1 MKTRYTA
8 SALLSLTL
16 PRTRVSAQNKGERGE
31 RSKGGFARSLLL
43 FPLLLFSF
51 TPLLHAQAAETGS
64 ITGKVLDG
72 GTPAE
77 FTNILL
83 VSAADSQVV
92 KLELADENGAFTF
105 SEMAAADYFI
115 RTTGIGY
122 GEKNHPVFTLAA
134 GQELVL
140 PAYGISGSGTNLET
154 VEVVARKPFLEQ
166 KAGMLVVNVDQSI
179 TGQGGTVIDMLRK
192 VPGIVVAGNRIQMA
206 GKSGLTILI
215 DGRPTKYMDIQS
227 LLRDMPADNI
237 KSIEVIS
244 QPGAQYDAEGS
255 GGVINLVLKKNA
267 LRGTNGSVYVGGGYG
282 QRAKYRAGGQLSHRT
297 EKLNLTG
304 GAAWNRRSWVEG
316 LDLVR
321 RFDDRTFV
329 QTNRDFGIPQSYSL
343 RGGADYDLTDRQRT
357 GLNVRY
363 NWGQS
368 PRSANN
374 ATEVLSPET
383 GELLESFVTS
393 SERRRPWASLNL
405 DAFYRIK
412 LDTSGQ
418 EINFDA
424 SYNRFTRDGR
434 VELKTVG
441 SNFPDR
447 VNLEPSGADIV
458 SGQIDYKKPLS
469 KQLVLKA
476 GAKASTAELDNELLA
491 RFSRNGEMVIDD
503 NLSNRF
509 LYDESIKAVYA
520 SLGWEK
526 GDLGANFGLRF
537 EDTRME
543 GYNVTLD
550 STNNRNF
557 SQLFPSLSVN
567 APVAGPIGLS
577 LAYSYRIERP
587 SYYDLNPFVS
597 YLDPLTFEKGNPFLR
612 PELIHSGQLSVT
624 YEKQPFFNLSY
635 DYTSDVISD
644 VTEQDAATGVAFQN
658 TVNLDRYVRYGGSLF
673 LPLDFIAKPV
683 SGYIG
688 GMLYFNDYTSDYLGG
703 ELDQDQWSF
712 TGFFQ
717 VNAKL
722 PGDWKAEV
730 SGWYQG
736 KGIDGIIR
744 TDPLYGVSAGLEKS
758 FFDDRL
764 DFVLSGDGIVQKF
777 FTGTIRY
784 QEQNLDVRS
793 IWEAP
798 VVSVKLTYK
807 FGNRFLKKNEG
818 RKSAASEE
826 RGRLN

>member
-1 MKTRYTA
+1 MKTFYCA
-8 SALLSLTL
+8 CLTL
-16 PRTRVSAQNKGERGE
+16 LLTFACTSVRAQENKALEN
-31 RSKGGFARSLLL
+31 
-43 FPLLLFSF
+43 
-51 TPLLHAQAAETGS
+51 GS
-64 ITGKVLDG
+64 ITGRVLNDDA
-72 GTPAE
+72 PAE

-83 VSAADSQVV
+83 LTAADSAVV
-92 KLELADENGAFTF
+92 KLELADETGRFGFNGVP
-105 SEMAAADYFI
+105 AADYFI

-122 GEKNHPVFTLAA
+122 GQADHPRFTLVA
-134 GQELVL
+134 GQDLVL
-140 PAYGISGSGTNLET
+140 PVYQISGSATNLET

-206 GKSGLTILI
+206 GKSGITILI

-255 GGVINLVLKKNA
+255 GGVINLVLKKNS
-267 LRGTNGSVYVGGGYG
+267 LLGTNGSVYVGGGYG
-282 QRAKYRAGGQLSHRT
+282 ERPKYRAGGQLSHRAGD
-297 EKLNLTG
+297 LNLTG
-304 GAAWNRRSWVEG
+304 GASWNQNSWVEG

-321 RFDDRTFV
+321 RFDDRNYV
-329 QTNRDFGIPQSYSL
+329 QTNRDFGVPNSYSL
-343 RGGADYDLTDRQRT
+343 RGGVDYDVTDQQRI
-357 GLNVRY
+357 GLNARY

-374 ATEVLSPET
+374 MTEIRSPET
-383 GELLESFVTS
+383 DELLESFVTS
-393 SERRRPWASLNL
+393 AERNRPWTSLNL

-418 EINFDA
+418 EINFDG

-434 VELKTVG
+434 VALKTVG
-441 SNFPDR
+441 SDFPDR
-447 VNLEPSGADIV
+447 VNLEPSSADIV
-458 SGQIDYKKPLS
+458 SAQVDYKKPLS
-469 KQLVLKA
+469 NTLIFKA
-476 GAKASTAELDNELLA
+476 GAKASTAALDNELLA
-491 RFSRNGEMVIDD
+491 RFSQNGEMVVDQ
-503 NLSNRF
+503 NLSNKF
-509 LYDESIKAVYA
+509 LYDENIKAAYT
-520 SLGWEK
+520 SIGWEK
-526 GDLGANFGLRF
+526 GDLSANFGLRF
-537 EDTRME
+537 EDTKME

-557 SQLFPSLSVN
+557 NQLFPSLSFN
-567 APVAGPIGLS
+567 APAFGPIGVS
-577 LAYSYRIERP
+577 VAYSYRIERP

-612 PELIHSGQLSVT
+612 PELIHSGQFSLT

-635 DYTSDVISD
+635 DYTSDVIAD
-644 VTEQDAATGVAFQN
+644 VTEQDSETGVAFQN
-658 TVNLDRYVRYGGSLF
+658 TVNLDRYIRYGGSLF
-673 LPLDFIAKPV
+673 LPLDFIAKPI

-688 GMLYFNDYTSDYLGG
+688 GMLYYNDYTSDYLGG
-703 ELDQDQWSF
+703 QLDQDQWSF

-722 PGDWKAEV
+722 PGEWKGEV

-736 KGIDGIIR
+736 NGIDGIIR
-744 TDPLYGVSAGLEKS
+744 TDPLYGVSAGVEKD

-764 DFVLSGDGIVQKF
+764 NFILSGDGIVQKF

-784 QEQNLDVRS
+784 QEQNLDLRS

-807 FGNRFLKKNEG
+807 FGNRFMKNNEG

-826 RGRLN
+826 RGRLND

>member
-1 MKTRYTA
+1 MKTFY
-8 SALLSLTL
+8 
-16 PRTRVSAQNKGERGE
+16 
-31 RSKGGFARSLLL
+31 
-43 FPLLLFSF
+43 PLLLCSFILFSG
-51 TPLLHAQAAETGS
+51 TGVRAQENKAAETGS
-64 ITGKVLDG
+64 LTGRVLDDEV
-72 GTPAE
+72 PAE
-77 FTNILL
+77 FTNIILL
-83 VSAADSQVV
+83 AAADSAVV
-92 KLELADENGAFTF
+92 KLELADETGGFVF
-105 SEMAAADYFI
+105 KDIPAADYFI

-122 GEKNHPVFTLAA
+122 GEKNHPTFMLAA
-134 GQELVL
+134 GQDLVL
-140 PAYGISGSGTNLET
+140 PAYQLSGSATDLET
-154 VEVVARKPFLEQ
+154 IEVVARKPFLEQ

-192 VPGIVVAGNRIQMA
+192 VPGIVIAGNRIQMA

-255 GGVINLVLKKNA
+255 GGVINLVLKKNS
-267 LRGTNGSVYVGGGYG
+267 LLGTNGSVYVGGGYG
-282 QRAKYRAGGQLSHRT
+282 ERAKYRAGGQLSHRAG
-297 EKLNLTG
+297 KLNLTG
-304 GAAWNRRSWVEG
+304 GASWNRRSWVEG

-321 RFDDRTFV
+321 RFDDRNFV
-329 QTNRDFGIPQSYSL
+329 QTNRDFGIPNSYSL
-343 RGGADYDLTDRQRT
+343 NGGVDYDLTDQQRV
-357 GLNVRY
+357 GLNARY

-374 ATEVLSPET
+374 MTEVRSPET
-383 GELLESFVTS
+383 NELLESFVTTA
-393 SERRRPWASLNL
+393 ERTRPWTSLNL

-418 EINFDA
+418 EINFDG

-434 VELKTVG
+434 IELKTVG
-441 SNFPDR
+441 SDFPDR
-447 VNLEPSGADIV
+447 VNLEPSSADIV
-458 SGQIDYKKPLS
+458 SAQVDYKKPLGPT
-469 KQLVLKA
+469 LVFKA
-476 GAKASTAELDNELLA
+476 GAKASMASLDNELLA
-491 RFSRNGEMVIDD
+491 RFSQMGEMVIDQ
-503 NLSNRF
+503 NLSNQF
-509 LYDESIKAVYA
+509 LYDENIKAAYT

-526 GDLGANFGLRF
+526 GDLSANFGLRF
-537 EDTRME
+537 EDTKME

-557 SQLFPSLSVN
+557 NQLFPSLSFN
-567 APVAGPIGLS
+567 APAFGPIGVS
-577 LAYSYRIERP
+577 VAYSYRIERP

-612 PELIHSGQLSVT
+612 PELIHSGQFSLT

-635 DYTSDVISD
+635 DYTSDVIAD
-644 VTEQDAATGVAFQN
+644 VTEQDSETGVAFQN
-658 TVNLDRYVRYGGSLF
+658 TVNLDRYIRYGGSLF
-673 LPLDFIAKPV
+673 LPLDFIAKPI

-703 ELDQDQWSF
+703 QLDQDQWSF

-717 VNAKL
+717 VNAQL
-722 PGDWKAEV
+722 PGDWKGEV

-744 TDPLYGVSAGLEKS
+744 TDPLYGVSAGLEKD

-764 DFVLSGDGIVQKF
+764 NFVLSGDGIIQKF

-784 QEQNLDVRS
+784 QEQNLDLRS

-818 RKSAASEE
+818 RRSSASEE
-826 RGRLN
+826 RGRLGD

>member
-1 MKTRYTA
+1 MKTFYTV
-8 SALLSLTL
+8 LICLFLTL
-16 PRTRVSAQNKGERGE
+16 PCTSVRAQKDAP
-31 RSKGGFARSLLL
+31 S
-43 FPLLLFSF
+43 P
-51 TPLLHAQAAETGS
+51 ETGS
-64 ITGKVLDG
+64 ISGKVFDEN
-72 GTPAE
+72 TPAE

-83 VSAADSQVV
+83 VSAADSVVV
-92 KLELADENGAFTF
+92 KLELADESGSFTF
-105 SEMAAADYFI
+105 SEIEAANYFI

-134 GQELVL
+134 GEELEL
-140 PAYGISGSGTNLET
+140 PIYQISGSGTNLET
-154 VEVVARKPFLEQ
+154 IEVVARKPFLEQ

-192 VPGIVVAGNRIQMA
+192 VPGIVIAGNRIQMA

-255 GGVINLVLKKNA
+255 GGVINLVLKKNS
-267 LRGTNGSVYVGGGYG
+267 LLGTNGSVYVGGGYG
-282 QRAKYRAGGQLSHRT
+282 ERAKYRAGGQLSHRAG
-297 EKLNLTG
+297 KLNLTG
-304 GAAWNRRSWVEG
+304 GASWNQRSWVEG
-316 LDLVR
+316 LDLIR

-329 QTNRDFGIPQSYSL
+329 QTNRDFGVPNSYSL
-343 RGGADYDLTDRQRT
+343 RVGADYDLTDRQRI
-357 GLNVRY
+357 GVNARY
-363 NWGQS
+363 NWGKS
-368 PRSANN
+368 PRSATNLTN
-374 ATEVLSPET
+374 ILNPET
-383 GELLESFVTS
+383 GDLMETFSTS
-393 SERRRPWASLNL
+393 IERTRPWTGFNG

-418 EINFDA
+418 EINFDV

-434 VELKTVG
+434 VELNTTG
-441 SNFPDR
+441 DGGFPNR
-447 VNLEPSGADIV
+447 VNLEPTSADIF

-469 KQLVLKA
+469 QTLIFKA
-476 GAKASTAELDNELLA
+476 GVKASKAELDNELLS
-491 RFSRNGEMVIDD
+491 RFREGSEMVIDTF
-503 NLSNRF
+503 LSNRF
-509 LYDESIKAVYA
+509 LYDENIQAAYTSI
-520 SLGWEK
+520 GWEK
-526 GDLGANFGLRF
+526 GDLSANFGLRF
-537 EDTRME
+537 ERTEME
-543 GYNVTLD
+543 GYNITAD
-550 STNNRNF
+550 SFNRRNF
-557 SQLFPSLSVN
+557 SQIFPSLSFN
-567 APVAGPIGLS
+567 APAFGPIGVS
-577 LAYSYRIERP
+577 IAYSYRIERP
-587 SYYDLNPFVS
+587 SYYKLNPFVS
-597 YLDPLTFEKGNPFLR
+597 YLDPLTFQAGNPFLR
-612 PELIHSGQLSVT
+612 PELIHSGQFSLT

-635 DYTSDVISD
+635 DYTSDVIAD
-644 VTEQDAATGVAFQN
+644 VTRQINEDTDRFQAGTAFQE
-658 TVNLDRYVRYGGSLF
+658 TVNLDRYIRYGGSLF
-673 LPLDFIAKPV
+673 LPLDFIAKPI

-688 GMLYFNDYTSDYLGG
+688 GMLFYNDYTSDFDGG
-703 ELDQDQWSF
+703 QLDQDQWSF

-717 VNAKL
+717 INAKL
-722 PGDWKAEV
+722 PMDWKGEI

-784 QEQNLDVRS
+784 QEQNLDIRS

-818 RKSAASEE
+818 RRSSASEE
-826 RGRLN
+826 RGRLND

>member
-1 MKTRYTA
+1 MKPLYA
-8 SALLSLTL
+8 VLLCSFLTL
-16 PRTRVSAQNKGERGE
+16 LCTGVRAQK
-31 RSKGGFARSLLL
+31 A
-43 FPLLLFSF
+43 
-51 TPLLHAQAAETGS
+51 AQPPETGS
-64 ITGKVLDG
+64 VSGEVFDEK
-72 GTPAE
+72 TPAE

-83 VSAADSQVV
+83 INAVDSTVV
-92 KLELADENGAFTF
+92 KLELADESGSFTF
-105 SEMAAADYFI
+105 KDVEAAEYFI

-122 GEKNHPVFTLAA
+122 GEKNHPVFTLAP
-134 GQELVL
+134 GQQLDL
-140 PAYGISGSGTNLET
+140 PTCRISGSGTNLET

-244 QPGAQYDAEGS
+244 QPGAQYEAEGS
-255 GGVINLVLKKNA
+255 GGVINLVLKKNS
-267 LRGTNGSVYVGGGYG
+267 LLGTNGSVYGGGGYG
-282 QRAKYRAGGQLSHRT
+282 ERAKYRAGGQLSHRAG
-297 EKLNLTG
+297 KLNLTG
-304 GAAWNRRSWVEG
+304 GAAWNRSSWVSG
-316 LDLVR
+316 LDLTR
-321 RFDDRTFV
+321 RFENQTYE
-329 QTNRDFGIPQSYSL
+329 QTNRDFGVPDSYSL
-343 RGGADYDLTDRQRT
+343 RVGADYDLTDRQRI
-357 GLNVRY
+357 GVNARY

-368 PRSANN
+368 PRSATNLTN
-374 ATEVLSPET
+374 VLNPET
-383 GELLESFVTS
+383 GNLMQTFSTS
-393 SERRRPWASLNL
+393 IERTRPWTGFNA

-418 EINFDA
+418 EINFDL

-434 VELKTVG
+434 VALLTTG
-441 SNFPDR
+441 DGGFPDR
-447 VNLEPSGADIV
+447 VNLEPTSADIV
-458 SGQIDYKKPLS
+458 SGQVDYKKPLS
-469 KQLVLKA
+469 QTLIFKA
-476 GAKASTAELDNELLA
+476 GAKASMAELDNELLA
-491 RFSRNGEMVIDD
+491 RFRQSGEMVLDER
-503 NLSNRF
+503 LSNQF
-509 LYDESIKAVYA
+509 LYDESIAAAYT

-526 GDLGANFGLRF
+526 GDLSANVGLRY
-537 EDTRME
+537 EQTHME
-543 GYNVTLD
+543 GYNVTVD
-550 STNNRNF
+550 SFNLRDF
-557 SQLFPSLSVN
+557 RQVFPSLSFN
-567 APVAGPIGLS
+567 APAFGPLGIS

-587 SYYDLNPFVS
+587 SYYKLNPFVS

-612 PELIHSGQLSVT
+612 PELIHSGQFSLT

-635 DYTSDVISD
+635 DYTSDVIAD
-644 VTEQDAATGVAFQN
+644 VTRQVNEDTDQFQAGTAFQE
-658 TVNLDRYVRYGGSLF
+658 TINLDRYIRYGGSLF
-673 LPLDFIAKPV
+673 LPLDFIAKPI

-688 GMLYFNDYTSDYLGG
+688 GMLYYNDYTSDFDGG
-703 ELDQDQWSF
+703 QLDQDQWSF

-722 PGDWKAEV
+722 PMDWKGEV

-744 TDPLYGVSAGLEKS
+744 TNPLYGVSAGVEKS

-784 QEQNLDVRS
+784 QEQDLDIRS

-807 FGNRFLKKNEG
+807 FGNRFLRKNEG
-818 RKSAASEE
+818 RRSAASEE
-826 RGRLN
+826 KGRLND

>member
-1 MKTRYTA
+1 MPFTEHKTTHQMKQ
-8 SALLSLTL
+8 LLPFLLCSFILLLCTC
-16 PRTRVSAQNKGERGE
+16 VSAQKTEAPE
-31 RSKGGFARSLLL
+31 
-43 FPLLLFSF
+43 P
-51 TPLLHAQAAETGS
+51 GS
-64 ITGKVLDG
+64 VSGRVLDET
-72 GTPAE
+72 TPAE

-83 VSAADSQVV
+83 LAAADSTVV
-92 KLELADENGAFTF
+92 KLELADETGRFVFNDILPAN
-105 SEMAAADYFI
+105 YFI

-122 GEKNHPVFTLAA
+122 GEKNHPIFTLTD
-134 GQELVL
+134 GQELDL
-140 PAYGISGSGTNLET
+140 PAYQISGSGTNLET
-154 VEVVARKPFLEQ
+154 IEVTARKPFLEQ

-255 GGVINLVLKKNA
+255 GGVINLVLKKNS
-267 LRGTNGSVYVGGGYG
+267 LLGTNGSVYASGGYG
-282 QRAKYRAGGQLSHRT
+282 QRAKYRAGTQLSHRSG
-297 EKLNLTG
+297 KLNLTG
-304 GAAWNRRSWVEG
+304 GAAWNRNSWVEG

-329 QTNRDFGIPQSYSL
+329 QTNRDFGIPKSYSL
-343 RGGADYDLTDRQRT
+343 RLGADYDLTDKQRI
-357 GLNVRY
+357 GLNARY

-374 ATEVLSPET
+374 ATNVLNPET
-383 GELLESFVTS
+383 GTVMESFVTS
-393 SERRRPWASLNL
+393 AERTRPWTSLNL

-434 VELKTVG
+434 VELNTVG
-441 SNFPDR
+441 DGGFPDR

-458 SGQIDYKKPLS
+458 SGQVDYKKPLS
-469 KQLVLKA
+469 QTLIFKA
-476 GAKASTAELDNELLA
+476 GVKASMAELDNELLA
-491 RFSRNGEMVIDD
+491 RLSQNGEMVIDED
-503 NLSNRF
+503 LSNRF
-509 LYDESIKAVYA
+509 LYDENIKAAYT
-520 SLGWEK
+520 SIGWEK
-526 GDLGANFGLRF
+526 GDFSANFGLRF
-537 EDTRME
+537 EDTQTK
-543 GYNVTLD
+543 GFNVTLD

-557 SQLFPSLSVN
+557 SQLFPSVSFN
-567 APVAGPIGLS
+567 APAFGDIGIS
-577 LAYSYRIERP
+577 MAYSYRIERP

-612 PELIHSGQLSVT
+612 PELIHSGQFSLT

-635 DYTSDVISD
+635 DYTSDVIAD
-644 VTEQDAATGVAFQN
+644 VTEQDSETGVAFQN
-658 TVNLDRYVRYGGSLF
+658 TVNLDRYIRYGGSLF
-673 LPLDFIAKPV
+673 LPLDFIAKPI

-703 ELDQDQWSF
+703 QLDQDQWSF

-717 VNAKL
+717 INAQL
-722 PGDWKAEV
+722 PGDWKGEV

-736 KGIDGIIR
+736 NGIDGIIR
-744 TDPLYGVSAGLEKS
+744 TDPLYGVSAGVEKD

-764 DFVLSGDGIVQKF
+764 NFILSGDGIIQKF
-777 FTGTIRY
+777 FTGTIRF
-784 QEQNLDVRS
+784 QEQNLDIRS

-798 VVSVKLTYK
+798 VVTVKLTYK

-818 RKSAASEE
+818 RRSSASEE
-826 RGRLN
+826 RGRLND

>member
-1 MKTRYTA
+1 MKLRLPYLLCSLIILLA
-8 SALLSLTL
+8 SGVRAQPAAPPATGTLTG
-16 PRTRVSAQNKGERGE
+16 R
-31 RSKGGFARSLLL
+31 
-43 FPLLLFSF
+43 
-51 TPLLHAQAAETGS
+51 
-64 ITGKVLDG
+64 VLDDKA
-72 GTPAE
+72 PAE

-83 VSAADSQVV
+83 IATADSAVV
-92 KLELADENGAFTF
+92 KLELADAAGSFYFT
-105 SEMAAADYFI
+105 EVPAATYFI

-122 GEKNHPVFTLAA
+122 GQQDHPVFTLAA
-134 GQELVL
+134 GQEMTL
-140 PAYGISGSGTNLET
+140 PTYQLNASGTDLET
-154 VEVVARKPFLEQ
+154 IEVTARKPFLEQ

-192 VPGIVVAGNRIQMA
+192 VPGIVIAGNRIQMA

-255 GGVINLVLKKNA
+255 GGVINLVLKKNS
-267 LRGTNGSVYVGGGYG
+267 LLGTNGSVYVGGGYG
-282 QRAKYRAGGQLSHRT
+282 QRAKYRTGAQLSHRAG
-297 EKLNLTG
+297 KLNLTG
-304 GAAWNRRSWVEG
+304 GASYNRNSWVEG

-321 RFDDRTFV
+321 RFEDRTYV
-329 QTNRDFGIPQSYSL
+329 QTNRDFGLPNSYSL
-343 RGGADYDLTDRQRT
+343 RGGADYDLTEQQRI
-357 GLNVRY
+357 GLNARY

-374 ATEVLSPET
+374 ATEVVDPET
-383 GELLESFVTS
+383 GNLLESFVTS
-393 SERRRPWASLNL
+393 AERTRPWTSLNL

-434 VELKTVG
+434 VELKTIG
-441 SNFPDR
+441 SAFPDR

-458 SGQIDYKKPLS
+458 SGQVDYKKPLS
-469 KQLVLKA
+469 TALVFKA
-476 GAKASTAELDNELLA
+476 GAKASMAELDNELLA
-491 RFSRNGEMVIDD
+491 RFTENGEMVVDQ

-509 LYDESIKAVYA
+509 LYDENIKAVYA
-520 SLGWEK
+520 SLGWEQ
-526 GDLGANFGLRF
+526 GELGANFGLRF

-550 STNNRNF
+550 SFNNRNF
-557 SQLFPSLSVN
+557 SQLFPSLSFN
-567 APVAGPIGLS
+567 APAFGPIGVS
-577 LAYSYRIERP
+577 VAYSYRIERP

-612 PELIHSGQLSVT
+612 PELIHSGQFSLT

-635 DYTSDVISD
+635 DFTSDVIAD

-673 LPLDFIAKPV
+673 FPLDFIAKPI
-683 SGYIG
+683 SGYG
-688 GMLYFNDYTSDYLGG
+688 GFMLYYNDYTSDYLGSQ
-703 ELDQDQWSF
+703 LDQDQWSF
-712 TGFFQ
+712 TAFFQ

-722 PGDWKAEV
+722 PGDWKGEV

-744 TDPLYGVSAGLEKS
+744 TDPLYGVSAGVEKD

-764 DFVLSGDGIVQKF
+764 NFILSGDGIIQKF

-798 VVSVKLTYK
+798 VVSMKLTYK

-818 RKSAASEE
+818 RRSAASEE
-826 RGRLN
+826 RGRLND

>member
-1 MKTRYTA
+1 MKTLYTF
-8 SALLSLTL
+8 LLCSFILFFDTSVRAQENKVPENGSLTG
-16 PRTRVSAQNKGERGE
+16 R
-31 RSKGGFARSLLL
+31 
-43 FPLLLFSF
+43 
-51 TPLLHAQAAETGS
+51 
-64 ITGKVLDG
+64 VLDDDA
-72 GTPAE
+72 PAE

-83 VSAADSQVV
+83 VAAADSIVV
-92 KLELADENGAFTF
+92 KLELADETGGFIF
-105 SEMAAADYFI
+105 KDVPAADYFI
-115 RTTGIGY
+115 RTTGIGF
-122 GEKNHPVFTLAA
+122 GEKNHPVFTLAP
-134 GQELVL
+134 GQDLVL
-140 PAYGISGSGTNLET
+140 PFYQLSGSATNLET
-154 VEVVARKPFLEQ
+154 IEVVARKPFLEQ

-192 VPGIVVAGNRIQMA
+192 VPGIVIAGNRIQMA

-227 LLRDMPADNI
+227 LLKDMPADNI
-237 KSIEVIS
+237 KTIEVIS

-255 GGVINLVLKKNA
+255 GGVINLVLKKNS
-267 LRGTNGSVYVGGGYG
+267 LLGTNGSVYVGGGYG
-282 QRAKYRAGGQLSHRT
+282 ERAKYRAGGQLSHRAG
-297 EKLNLTG
+297 KLNLTG
-304 GAAWNRRSWVEG
+304 GASWNQRSWVEG
-316 LDLVR
+316 LDLIR
-321 RFDDRTFV
+321 RFDDRTYV
-329 QTNRDFGIPQSYSL
+329 QTNRDFGLPKSYSL
-343 RGGADYDLTDRQRT
+343 RGGVDYDLTDQQRV
-357 GLNVRY
+357 GFNARY

-368 PRSANN
+368 PRSASNM
-374 ATEVLSPET
+374 TEIRHPET
-383 GELLESFVTS
+383 DELLESFVTS
-393 SERRRPWASLNL
+393 AERTRPWTSLNV

-424 SYNRFTRDGR
+424 SYNRFTRDGK

-447 VNLEPSGADIV
+447 VNLEPSSANIL
-458 SGQIDYKKPLS
+458 SAQADYKKPLS
-469 KQLVLKA
+469 KTFVFKA
-476 GAKASTAELDNELLA
+476 GAKASMAELDNELLA
-491 RFSRNGEMVIDD
+491 RFSQNGEMVIDD
-503 NLSNRF
+503 NLSNQF
-509 LYDESIKAVYA
+509 LYDENIKAVYT

-526 GDLGANFGLRF
+526 GDLSANFGLRF
-537 EDTRME
+537 EDTKME

-550 STNNRNF
+550 SFNNRNF
-557 SQLFPSLSVN
+557 SQLFPSVSFN
-567 APVAGPIGLS
+567 APAFGPIGVS
-577 LAYSYRIERP
+577 VAYSYRIERP

-612 PELIHSGQLSVT
+612 PELIHSGQFSLT

-635 DYTSDVISD
+635 DYTSDVIAD
-644 VTEQDAATGVAFQN
+644 VTEQDSETGVAFQN

-673 LPLDFIAKPV
+673 LPLDFIAKPI

-688 GMLYFNDYTSDYLGG
+688 GMLYYNDYTSDYLGG
-703 ELDQDQWSF
+703 QLDQDQWSF

-722 PGDWKAEV
+722 PGEWKGEV

-744 TDPLYGVSAGLEKS
+744 TDPLYGVSAGLEKD

-764 DFVLSGDGIVQKF
+764 NFVLSGDGIIQKF
-777 FTGTIRY
+777 FTGSIRY
-784 QEQNLDVRS
+784 QEQNLDIRS

-818 RKSAASEE
+818 RRSSASEE
-826 RGRLN
+826 RGRLND